1 VPTHR
6 ESPVK
11 RMNPSG
17 KVVWKARY
25 TDQDGRRRS
34 AGTFKLKSDAQKAID
49 KAYDTRSEPLT
60 VAAYL
65 KVWTAR
71 YPRAQRTNVTNEG
84 RVRQVLPARLEGR
97 ALAAWPLRDLRR
109 RHALELVDHMLRVQG
124 RASTGAQNILR
135 SLSAMTEDAITDEC
149 CEVNPFK
156 GVRVRASDVRAV
168 KPSRKPCVLSFEEM
182 HAFAAA
188 ASTCRRVDGRDE
200 IVPAPRFEPMLRT
213 LADCG
218 LRIGELFALRRAD
231 LAKGLLHVSG
241 SAWEGQIQ
249 ASSETKNHDRDVP
262 VPIGCLALL
271 RSMPPRIDTPWLFA
285 TLNGRV
291 WRVNNFYRDV
301 WRPTRIA
308 SGLDCTPHDFRHS
321 WVTNL
326 RAAGVDP
333 ADLAAMAGHSVET
346 ATGRYTH
353 ALGRSFDQVRG
364 LVG

>member
-1 VPTHR
+1 MPTHR

-11 RMNPSG
+11 RVNPSG

-84 RVRQVLPARLEGR
+84 RVRQVLAARLEGR

-168 KPSRKPCVLSFEEM
+168 KPSRKPRVLSFEEM

-188 ASTCRRVDGRDE
+188 ASTCRRVDRRDE
-200 IVPAPRFEPMLRT
+200 IVP
-213 LADCG
+213 
-218 LRIGELFALRRAD
+218 RR
-231 LAKGLLHVSG
+231 G
-241 SAWEGQIQ
+241 S
-249 ASSETKNHDRDVP
+249 SR
-262 VPIGCLALL
+262 C
-271 RSMPPRIDTPWLFA
+271 
-285 TLNGRV
+285 
-291 WRVNNFYRDV
+291 
-301 WRPTRIA
+301 
-308 SGLDCTPHDFRHS
+308 C
-321 WVTNL
+321 
-326 RAAGVDP
+326 
-333 ADLAAMAGHSVET
+333 
-346 ATGRYTH
+346 
-353 ALGRSFDQVRG
+353 ALGRLRAQDRRVVRTPPRRSGRGAAARVGQCVGGSDPGVVGDKEPRQGRARPDRVSGAVAFDAPEDRHAVAVRDAERARLAG
-364 LVG
+364 QQLLPRRLAPDADRVWNRLHSA